1 MLHLPKTQT
10 TQTLPA
16 NTHAQTPLISSLA
29 LIILLLFSA
38 LDYAKAGMTETKK
51 GDAIL
56 HPAFDTSS
64 DMSEYEFWSYYT
76 IGYDTAL
83 IAPLP
88 KSIFWTANI
97 RKIPKNAP
105 RPYLVMNLFKEDP
118 NVEVSISERDTGEG
132 QIENTYST
140 DYTHFRDY
148 SGRFKVNGNLRIS
161 QSLNLKHKAPI
172 DIMMFFD
179 KPSAKAM
186 DTTNVLL
193 TSPYKDDI
201 YNHRIV
207 KEILGDERFERFMSK
222 RFNYESIPIS
232 AEIGD
237 VDNTL
242 NLKEPILALRV
253 DYGFNFFVDGC
264 RYNDEIAFENAGFPI
279 FKLFDFSIAKT
290 PYEIA
295 ESREVVSS
303 GLYPGYDSERAMVH
317 EIISLAY
324 PPLGDTAYKFAT
336 PMVKG
341 VFANTRTKENDF
353 YVNVRDKPSKDGK
366 IIMQLYLQIL
376 MLKYKKIS
384 YNLHKRNED
393 SQDYEEWERKQAASQ
408 REHFEKH
415 KDKDIKKLYG
425 LFGYDIF
432 VWDVL
437 EGDWAKVWVLT
448 PEGDYNGEYIDA
460 FLNNP
465 SKLIIKEGYIHTS
478 GLVPDGTFPK
488 PIKKPRDDE
497 QND

>member
-1 MLHLPKTQT
+1 M
-10 TQTLPA
+10 
-16 NTHAQTPLISSLA
+16 
-29 LIILLLFSA
+29 
-38 LDYAKAGMTETKK
+38 DMTETKK

-76 IGYDTAL
+76 IGYKTAL

-242 NLKEPILALRV
+242 NLKEPILALIV
-253 DYGFNFFVDGC
+253 DYRFSFFVDGC

-279 FKLFDFSIAKT
+279 FKLFDFSIAKA

-295 ESREVVSS
+295 ESKEVVSS
-303 GLYPGYDSERAMVH
+303 GLYPGYDSERARVY
-317 EIISLAY
+317 EIVSRRY
-324 PPLGDTAYKFAT
+324 PPLGDTAYKFTT

-366 IIMQLYLQIL
+366 IIMQLYSQIL
-376 MLKYKKIS
+376 MPKYKKIS
-384 YNLHKRNED
+384 YNLHKRDED
-393 SQDYEEWERKQAASQ
+393 SQDYEEWERKQAALQ
-408 REHFEKH
+408 QQYFEKH
-415 KDKDIKKLYG
+415 KDMIGPFPKDIELYE
-425 LFGYDIF
+425 LLDKYIVF
-432 VWDVL
+432 VWDIL

-448 PEGDYNGEYIDA
+448 PAIKKGDIYVSSFFWDNRYEEYVDI

-478 GLVPDGTFPK
+478 GLVPDMTFPK